1 MKKKLLSLVLVA
13 AMGLSMLVG
22 CTGPTT
28 NPGDGSE
35 GGSQVGDGKSAIET
49 LIENSQGKT
58 IELSVWCSEKPTYQ
72 AAMQQVLDN
81 FKAAYPT
88 VNFVVTLGAVSEGA
102 AKDRVLEDP
111 EQAADIFVFAD
122 DQINTL
128 VGASALQEISAN
140 FTFDPTKTNSADSV
154 GATMVDGKMYAYP
167 FTASNGYFLYYDS
180 RYVSAEDAKSWDTL
194 LAAAAKAGKKVGMNM
209 GDAWYVYSF
218 FAGAGLEMY
227 KNPDGSNTCEWDCA
241 TGVKVVEAMK
251 KIADHEAFISMKTED
266 ATGRMASQGDIVAF
280 IDGTWDADPIKAAF
294 AEGYSATKLPTF
306 KVDGKDVQM
315 GSFAG
320 YKLVGVNSYAKEKA
334 WAMVLAEYITSEAS
348 QAIIGPAV
356 TEAPANIEAA
366 KNPALAENVALKGLA
381 EQSPFAD
388 RQVVG
393 DNYWSPA
400 ATLGTGIADGTYTNA
415 DLAQALRDA
424 VLGITQPKQ

>member
-1 MKKKLLSLVLVA
+1 MKKKLLSLLLVA
-13 AMGLSMLVG
+13 AMGVTMLVG
-22 CTGPTT
+22 CGGTA
-28 NPGDGSE
+28 NQGDSQTP
-35 GGSQVGDGKSAIET
+35 GGSQAGDGKSAIET

-58 IELSVWCSEKPTYQ
+58 VKLQVWCSEKPAYQ

-88 VNFVVTLGAVSEGA
+88 VTFEISLGAVSEGA

-111 EQAADIFVFAD
+111 EKAADIFVFAD

-128 VGASALQEISAN
+128 VGANALQEITTN
-140 FTFDPTKTNSADSV
+140 FTYDPTKTNSPDSV
-154 GATMVDGKMYAYP
+154 GATKVNDKMYAYP

-180 RYVSAEDAKSWDTL
+180 RYITAEDAKSWDGL

-218 FAGAGLEMY
+218 FAGADLEMY
-227 KNPDGSNTCEWDCA
+227 KNEDGSNTCEWDCA
-241 TGVKVVEAMK
+241 TGLKVVEAMK
-251 KIADHEAFISMKTED
+251 KIADHEAFISMKPED
-266 ATGRMASQGDIVAF
+266 AVGRMASQGDIVAF
-280 IDGTWDADPIKAAF
+280 IDGTWDADPIKAAY
-294 AEGYSATKLPTF
+294 ADGYAATKLPTF

-334 WAMVLAEYITSEAS
+334 WAMALAEYITSEAS

-415 DLAQALRDA
+415 DLAQALKDA